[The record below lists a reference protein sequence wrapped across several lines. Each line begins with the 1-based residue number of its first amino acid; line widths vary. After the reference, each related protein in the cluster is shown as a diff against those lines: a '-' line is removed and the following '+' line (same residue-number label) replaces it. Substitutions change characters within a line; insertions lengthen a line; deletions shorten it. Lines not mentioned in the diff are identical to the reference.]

1 MSSRR
6 RRNEAPAEDVDD
18 IWKIASTNKVT
29 QESGVNGGN
38 ESSGENSSSFSSSQ
52 GETFSL
58 FVGQKQAGKTSLVT
72 AFHNPSKDDV
82 PKPTVG
88 LEYLFAR
95 RNAGTN
101 QPKDIAN
108 IWELG
113 GGARL
118 SSLVS
123 VPITP
128 QTIANA
134 VIIIVIDLSQVYVV
148 SLIYIYVYIYFCFL
162 FIIMSSFS
170 PWSLLFLANQPKQ

>member
-1 MSSRR
+1 MATSRR

-18 IWKIASTNKVT
+18 IWKIVSTTIKKSDKGDSSASAPEIVLEEG
-29 QESGVNGGN
+29 QRSA
-38 ESSGENSSSFSSSQ
+38 
-52 GETFSL
+52 ETFSL

-72 AFHNPSKDDV
+72 AFHNPAKDDV

-88 LEYLFAR
+88 LEYIFAR

-118 SSLVS
+118 ASLVS

-128 QTIANA
+128 QTIANS
-134 VIIIVIDLSQVYVV
+134 VIIIVVDLSQVDYKLYFEFI
-148 SLIYIYVYIYFCFL
+148 SLHYLNI
-162 FIIMSSFS
+162 
-170 PWSLLFLANQPKQ
+170 